1 MFRRT
6 PAEGDP
12 QSPSNRQLLDSGLS
26 RDLLG
31 LEKVITQAAI
41 GAARTSLRLQTLARA
56 YDQILTSSSEIQ
68 GALSGLGQNIHGAAE
83 AADRGAESSRRM
95 AGLTQE
101 GLQES
106 QRSVSTVRE
115 LRRQT
120 EVTDRRIQALMEKIF
135 QVTEVSKV
143 IEEIASRTGLLS
155 LNAAIE
161 AAHAGAAGRGFAV
174 VAEEVRKLAER
185 TAQQTQEIGALLAAI
200 QEDLQPA
207 REAMDQS
214 LVLATRTGEQV
225 EAVGQRLVDLA
236 ALAEDASAHV
246 GSIARSASEEAEAAA
261 RLLEASRSLVAST
274 DSLHGDTAG
283 VAQDAFQLASLVEEG
298 HRHLAPYDTGSL
310 FHRSLAMTRELA
322 ARSSAILASAVASGS
337 CRLEEILDLR
347 YTEIRGET
355 IRGLAS
361 RFNVDRVP
369 REGFTPPKFHTG
381 YDLKVD
387 RPLQA
392 LFDEILAR
400 EPRLIFALIIDL
412 NSYGPTHNK
421 RFEQDWT
428 GLPEQDLAGN
438 RVKRFFTDNR
448 VLVRGARHGLGEAAE
463 GLPERATR
471 EDFRRVG
478 ADLAEPPGGT
488 RDFLV
493 QTYARDTGALVTVL
507 TVPLYVMGQ
516 RYGASLLGWTEG

>member
-1 MFRRT
+1 MMETLQSPGISWIMFRRT
-6 PAEGDP
+6 PAEADP
-12 QSPSNRQLLDSGLS
+12 QSPSNREHLDPGLI

-56 YDQILTSSSEIQ
+56 YDQILVSSSEIQ

-174 VAEEVRKLAER
+174 VADEVRKLAER

-214 LVLATRTGEQV
+214 LVLTTRTGEQV

-236 ALAEDASAHV
+236 ALAE
-246 GSIARSASEEAEAAA
+246 
-261 RLLEASRSLVAST
+261 
-274 DSLHGDTAG
+274 
-283 VAQDAFQLASLVEEG
+283 
-298 HRHLAPYDTGSL
+298 
-310 FHRSLAMTRELA
+310 
-322 ARSSAILASAVASGS
+322 
-337 CRLEEILDLR
+337 
-347 YTEIRGET
+347 
-355 IRGLAS
+355 
-361 RFNVDRVP
+361 
-369 REGFTPPKFHTG
+369 
-381 YDLKVD
+381 
-387 RPLQA
+387 
-392 LFDEILAR
+392 
-400 EPRLIFALIIDL
+400 
-412 NSYGPTHNK
+412 
-421 RFEQDWT
+421 
-428 GLPEQDLAGN
+428 
-438 RVKRFFTDNR
+438 
-448 VLVRGARHGLGEAAE
+448 
-463 GLPERATR
+463 
-471 EDFRRVG
+471 
-478 ADLAEPPGGT
+478 
-488 RDFLV
+488 
-493 QTYARDTGALVTVL
+493 
-507 TVPLYVMGQ
+507 
-516 RYGASLLGWTEG
+516 